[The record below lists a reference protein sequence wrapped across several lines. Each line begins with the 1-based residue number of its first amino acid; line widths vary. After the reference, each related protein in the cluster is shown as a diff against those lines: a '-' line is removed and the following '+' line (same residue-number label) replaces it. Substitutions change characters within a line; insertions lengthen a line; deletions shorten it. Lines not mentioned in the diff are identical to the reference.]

1 MFLSVALLL
10 SPAGGGDCPA
20 RLSESQ
26 LLAAVDSGH
35 PIHRVIGEELQR
47 ATALRRQAGA
57 LDNPDLSFVTER
69 PRGTARQSTWSLAWT
84 PPLDGR
90 RGLRVEAAE
99 ASVLAAGKRLE
110 SRQLELRLE
119 LRRVFADWYVAQT
132 RKGLFAEQVVRVE
145 ALVAWLRA
153 RADSGEASRLEQRRL
168 ALELSQLQK
177 ELAEA
182 TAEGEVARAT
192 VAGWIGCVTS
202 ETRPERPSLPET
214 PDSLDVSSRPDL
226 AALGHELQRSTLER
240 RLSGR
245 LLAAPEVFVGWQE
258 VTEDGGRFD
267 GPVVGFEWTIPI
279 LDRGQGRRGVAQAQL
294 AAAEARIAVAK
305 MRAESRLAG
314 ALEGYRTLRRA
325 ALSSTAQ
332 VADVPLVVKGASA
345 AFRLGEAGLT
355 DLLDTLRAALGARL
369 SELDLIDRALAAGR
383 ELEAASGR
391 ALTDRS
397 AS

>member
-1 MFLSVALLL
+1 VL
-10 SPAGGGDCPA
+10 
-20 RLSESQ
+20 
-26 LLAAVDSGH
+26 
-35 PIHRVIGEELQR
+35 GEELQR

-57 LDNPDLSFVTER
+57 LDNPELSFETER

-99 ASVLAAGKRLE
+99 AAVLSAGKRLE
-110 SRQLELRLE
+110 SRRLRLRLE
-119 LRRVFADWYVAQT
+119 LRQAFADWYVAET
-132 RKGLFAEQVVRVE
+132 RKGLFAEQALRVE

-168 ALELSQLQK
+168 ALELSQLHK

-182 TAEGEVARAT
+182 TARGEVARAT
-192 VAGWIGCVTS
+192 VAGWVGCVTPQ
-202 ETRPERPSLPET
+202 TRPERPSLPET

-226 AALGHELQRSTLER
+226 AALGHELQRRTLER
-240 RLSGR
+240 RLGGR
-245 LLAAPEVFVGWQE
+245 LLAAPAVFVGWQE
-258 VTEDGGRFD
+258 VTDNGVRFE
-267 GPVVGFEWTIPI
+267 GPVAGFEWTIPI
-279 LDRGQGRRGVAQAQL
+279 LDRGQGRRGIAEARL
-294 AAAEARIAVAK
+294 AAAQARIAVATT
-305 MRAESRLAG
+305 RAQARLAG

-325 ALSSTAQ
+325 ALSATSQ
-332 VADVPLVVKGASA
+332 VSDAPIVVEGATA

-383 ELEAASGR
+383 ELEAASGQ
-391 ALTDRS
+391 ALTERS
-397 AS
+397 GS